1 MKRFLWLGFVL
12 FLYLICSGCGDTFR
26 PIIIPNPPV
35 FPNPAATHTVVSI
48 NDNAPLVDQT
58 ESSPG
63 STMVIDVSGDT
74 DESIWNLGLAPVH
87 AVQQSASIVLVANH
101 SITGAQSDSITK
113 LIFNSPVI
121 FSSSTISLPAN
132 SAPSFVATTEAA
144 QAYVVLSSL
153 NSVGV
158 INTSL
163 NTLVATIPVGN
174 NPVAMAETPDGK
186 KLYVAN
192 QGDSTISGFNTQTAN
207 LSPRQGSP
215 VSTTSPPIWLSARS
229 DGQMV
234 YALEAN
240 GTLAALNTFSTS
252 GPDTLTEYPNL
263 NVPGANYMV
272 YDGNL
277 NRLYIA
283 GGPEMEIVNVGQ
295 SPPQLLGTINVP
307 PFTLPNLTSVSA
319 TATAVTDLPDGSR
332 AYVAS
337 YASIT
342 TQLNISSVSGDG
354 TTATF
359 AYTLAAGQS
368 LQAGM
373 TITVFNMPTSETDF
387 NGTYIVTAVV
397 SGTSA
402 CPGTCFQT
410 ANSTNTNGTTYP
422 VSASGSGTN
431 VFPQVT
437 VIWTNSNTIKVPS
450 IAIAP
455 FPDVTIEDVPPG
467 VQNPLYVPVCDTT
480 RDMAGGPTGSG
491 FRFNMAPGG
500 DSSRAYLSACDSGVV
515 DIIDTSTDTYILNQP
530 EPASTRPPI
539 PPDTQNPPQNPVFL
553 LAGP

>member
-26 PIIIPNPPV
+26 PIILPNPPV

-48 NDNAPLVDQT
+48 NDNAPKVDQT

-229 DGQMV
+229 DSQMV

-252 GPDTLTEYPNL
+252 GPDTLTEYPNI

-272 YDGNL
+272 YDLNL

-283 GGPEMEIVNVGQ
+283 GGQEMEIVNVGQ

-307 PFTLPNLTSVSA
+307 PFTPLNSAPVAA
-319 TATAVTDLPDGSR
+319 TAAAVTDLPDGSR
-332 AYVAS
+332 AYLSS
-337 YASIT
+337 YAVLPSNFT
-342 TQLNISSVSGDG
+342 VTSVSGDG
-354 TTATF
+354 TNATY
-359 AYTLAAGQS
+359 AYTLTAGQN
-368 LQAGM
+368 LTAGVSV
-373 TITVFNMPTSETDF
+373 TVI
-387 NGTYIVTAVV
+387 GTGQTGFDGNFLVGGII
-397 SGTSA
+397 SGTTA
-402 CPGTCFQT
+402 CPGTCFQVP
-410 ANSTNTNGTTYP
+410 NTTLLAPTP
-422 VSASGSGTN
+422 VSVSASGSN

-437 VIWTNSNTIKVPS
+437 VVWTNSNTIKTTAALPG
-450 IAIAP
+450 
-455 FPDVTIEDVPPG
+455 FPDAT
-467 VQNPLYVPVCDTT
+467 NPNYLQGLFYVPVCTNT
-480 RDMAGGPTGSG
+480 RDMFGPTGSG

-515 DIIDTSTDTYILNQP
+515 DIIDTSTDTYLLNQP
-530 EPASTRPPI
+530 EPASARPPI

>member
-1 MKRFLWLGFVL
+1 MKRFLWLGLVL
-12 FLYLICSGCGDTFR
+12 FLYLICTGCGDTFR
-26 PIIIPNPPV
+26 PVIIPNPPV
-35 FPNPAATHTVVSI
+35 FPNPAATNTVVSI
-48 NDNAPLVDQT
+48 NDNAPPLGQT

-87 AVQQSASIVLVANH
+87 AVQQSASVVLVANH
-101 SITGAQSDSITK
+101 SVTGAQADSITK
-113 LIFNSPVI
+113 LLFESPVI

-144 QAYVVLSSL
+144 QAYVLLPDYLDPTTNTVVP
-153 NSVGV
+153 SVGV

-163 NTLVATIPVGN
+163 NSLVATVPVGN
-174 NPVAMAETPDGK
+174 APVAMAETPDGK

-192 QGDSTISGFNTQTAN
+192 HDDSTISGFNTETAN

-229 DGQMV
+229 DSQMV

-252 GPDTLTEYPNL
+252 GPDTLTEYPNI
-263 NVPGANYMV
+263 NVPGATYMV
-272 YDGNL
+272 YDLNL
-277 NRLYIA
+277 NRLYIP
-283 GGPEMEIVNVGQ
+283 GGQEMEIVNVGQ
-295 SPPQLLGTINVP
+295 SPPQLLGTITVP
-307 PFTLPNLTSVSA
+307 AFTLPNIQNSIPA
-319 TATAVTDLPDGSR
+319 TATAVTTLPDGSR

-354 TTATF
+354 TTATY
-359 AYTLAAGQS
+359 AYTLTSGQN
-368 LQAGM
+368 LQAGL
-373 TITVFNMPTSETDF
+373 TITVTGTDTGF
-387 NGTYIVTAVV
+387 DGTFIVTALL

-402 CPGTCFQT
+402 CPGTCFQAPNAT
-410 ANSTNTNGTTYP
+410 SGTWPPQGTSG
-422 VSASGSGTN
+422 SASGTGTN

-437 VIWTNSNTIKVPS
+437 VVWTNSNTIKTT
-450 IAIAP
+450 IAIP
-455 FPDVTIEDVPPG
+455 PSPDVTIEYLPG
-467 VQNPLYVPVCDTT
+467 GAADPLYVPVCAST
-480 RDMAGGPTGSG
+480 R

-500 DSSRAYLSACDSGVV
+500 DSSRAYLSTCDSGVV
-515 DIIDTSTDTYILNQP
+515 DIINTATDTYILNQP
-530 EPASTRPPI
+530 EPAGTRPPI